1 MDKAEIRAIAEK
13 ALQGVD
19 NVLHRSHGMSR
30 VNSIEAALTA
40 AYDQGWDEGVEAAAE
55 AVRGPDSMAKDGWA
69 VVKRAVDEI
78 RRLKKGQGV

>member
-19 NVLHRSHGMSR
+19 NVLHRPHGMSR

-40 AYDQGWDEGVEAAAE
+40 AYDQGKKDGALE
-55 AVRGPDSMAKDGWA
+55 AVRRFGDSGMEATMRFFEEG
-69 VVKRAVDEI
+69 
-78 RRLKKGQGV
+78 KGE